1 VKNGERAG
9 QTVKILLINNDKGWS
24 GGQEHL
30 KDLATEL
37 ARHGV
42 EVHFV
47 VRAGSPSE
55 ARFRSLGP
63 VYAMPAHGAGDVKAL
78 FALASV
84 MRRECFDI
92 VSVNREHDLAM
103 TALARHLAF
112 PLRKPGRM
120 MMSYHTATARKQL
133 FIGAADAIVCISEH
147 VRARLLAG
155 NPGVADRTTI
165 LYYGITLDA
174 PPGTDKFDP
183 DRARRFF
190 TGEHFPLIGMV
201 GEFWK
206 NQGELVD
213 VLALLTEEFPAIR
226 VAFVGDNSDQGL
238 FQPLRDKI
246 RRLGLERQVIFTGR
260 IPRER
265 IPDVFFDFDLS
276 VTTHRNEGF
285 GIVHLESLAA
295 GTPVVTYDEGGMV
308 DILRGEEVGAIVAG
322 GAREFAAAVA
332 GLLRDHSRRFVMG
345 GNGYRLVERKYSLAA
360 MGQRYLEFYRL
371 LLTGKETE

>member
-1 VKNGERAG
+1 M
-9 QTVKILLINNDKGWS
+9 KILLINNDKGWS

-37 ARHGV
+37 RANGV

-47 VRAGSPSE
+47 ARAGSPSA
-55 ARFRSLGP
+55 ARFREIGP
-63 VYAMPAHGAGDVKAL
+63 VHAMPTHGLGDVKAL
-78 FALASV
+78 FSLAAV
-84 MRRECFDI
+84 MRRERFDI
-92 VSVNREHDLAM
+92 VSVNREHDLVL

-133 FIGAADAIVCISEH
+133 FIGAADAVVCISEH
-147 VRARLLAG
+147 VRAKLLAG
-155 NPGVADRTTI
+155 NPAVADKTTI
-165 LYYGITLDA
+165 LYYGITLSP
-174 PPGTDKFDP
+174 PPGADKFDP
-183 DRARRFF
+183 ARTRRFF
-190 TGEHFPLIGMV
+190 IGEGFPLIGMV

-213 VLALLTEEFPAIR
+213 ALALLVEEFPAIK

-238 FQPLRDKI
+238 FQPLCDKI
-246 RRLGLERQVIFTGR
+246 ARLGLERHVIFTGR

-308 DILRGEEVGAIVAG
+308 DILRGEEVGAIVTG
-322 GAREFAAAVA
+322 GPEQFAAAVA
-332 GLLRDHSRRFVMG
+332 ALLRDHGRRFVLG
-345 GNGYRLVERKYSLAA
+345 ENGYRLVERKYSLAA
-360 MGQRYLEFYRL
+360 MGQRYIEFYRR
-371 LLTGKETE
+371 LLTGIKQNNGSGA